1 MVHMTVPGWTYAA
14 LCNDEDERALHLI
27 KIGCTQNPEG
37 RFRDDEREIII
48 SHPDSLHGYDDKAR
62 FKWGELE
69 RRVLS
74 FAGRFGLRYEDNDP
88 EYVTDSHLKMH
99 GSIELIKFDYD
110 SIIEL
115 RECIDYA
122 DHDVK
127 EFFEDLLMAHEQG
140 LVYERPEY

>member
-1 MVHMTVPGWTYAA
+1 M
-14 LCNDEDERALHLI
+14 
-27 KIGCTQNPEG
+27 
-37 RFRDDEREIII
+37 
-48 SHPDSLHGYDDKAR
+48 
-62 FKWGELE
+62 
-69 RRVLS
+69 LS
-74 FAGRFGLRYEDNDP
+74 FAGRFGLRCEDNDP